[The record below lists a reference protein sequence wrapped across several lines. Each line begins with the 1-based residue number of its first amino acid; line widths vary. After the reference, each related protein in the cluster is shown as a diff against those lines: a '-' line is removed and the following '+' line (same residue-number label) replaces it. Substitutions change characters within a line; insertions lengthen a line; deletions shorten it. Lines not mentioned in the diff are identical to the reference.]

1 MYLATKF
8 KLKNQNNGTISK
20 LTFNGIGGA
29 GFCWEPVEDE
39 DVIVV
44 VVDVETEDEFDFFD
58 FFFFQNLSIFKVLN
72 LVEKIGLASPNAFT
86 FLASNFVLSN
96 IRLLFSCEEV
106 FVSFSSDDNSILWS
120 LANNFSGNSV
130 FSSTLGK
137 SSVLLL
143 IIKGISGVGTLG
155 NTSLG
160 DNLWWWWTLVVVLT
174 DTTCS
179 EGGGGANGDNTGL
192 TETGTT
198 SNSTGSNLDSVNY
211 KTKHIS
217 DFYINKHFIKGGSR

>member
-1 MYLATKF
+1 MYF
-8 KLKNQNNGTISK
+8 ETISK

-72 LVEKIGLASPNAFT
+72 LVEKMGLASPNAFT
-86 FLASNFVLSN
+86 FLASNFVLSS
-96 IRLLFSCEEV
+96 IRLFSPEVMLFSGG
-106 FVSFSSDDNSILWS
+106 SSIFSRIS
-120 LANNFSGNSV
+120 LANDSGSGSN
-130 FSSTLGK
+130 LGK
-137 SSVLLL
+137 SSVLVE
-143 IIKGISGVGTLG
+143 IIGISSGVGTR

-160 DNLWWWWTLVVVLT
+160 DFWWTLLLT
-174 DTTCS
+174 ETTS
-179 EGGGGANGDNTGL
+179 EGTKGDNTGL

-217 DFYINKHFIKGGSR
+217 DFYTNKYFIKGGSR